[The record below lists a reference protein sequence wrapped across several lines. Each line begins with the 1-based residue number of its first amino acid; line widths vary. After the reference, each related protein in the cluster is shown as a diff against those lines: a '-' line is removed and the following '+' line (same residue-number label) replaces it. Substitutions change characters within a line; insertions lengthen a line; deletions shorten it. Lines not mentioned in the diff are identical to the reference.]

1 MTKQYLTFKLEE
13 TQYAVEVFN
22 VQEVLEYTKITKA
35 PSAEPWIE
43 GLITSRG
50 KGISVVN
57 LHKKFGLDEYTADRE
72 TRIIV
77 MEMNET
83 ENTDDITV
91 FGVIADSVQEV
102 IEITEEELEPP
113 PKFGNR
119 ISARYIYGVGKKN
132 GNFITILNVP
142 ELFTA
147 EELETLTD
155 ADMISVE
162 AEELSEKEEEAAE

>member
-35 PSAEPWIE
+35 PCAEPWIE

-72 TRIIV
+72 SRIIV
-77 MEMNET
+77 MEMNDSEDAT
-83 ENTDDITV
+83 TV

-102 IEITEEELEPP
+102 IEITEDELEPP

-119 ISARYIYGVGKKN
+119 ISARYIFGVGKKN

-142 ELFTA
+142 ELFTS

-155 ADMISVE
+155 TEMMPVE
-162 AEELSEKEEEAAE
+162 DDELSETEEGVSE